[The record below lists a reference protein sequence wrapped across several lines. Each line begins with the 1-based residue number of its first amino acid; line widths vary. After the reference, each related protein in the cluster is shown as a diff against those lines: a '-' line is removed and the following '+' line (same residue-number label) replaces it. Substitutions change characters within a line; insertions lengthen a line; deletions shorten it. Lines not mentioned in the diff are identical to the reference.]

1 MTFTASLITR
11 LYSEDVTCLAVVN
24 QVLYASPSEQVNLK
38 EEYVRSLFRERVN
51 QFRLCSGS
59 KQSQIIAP

>member
-24 QVLYASPSEQVNLK
+24 QVLCGSPSEQVNSK
-38 EEYVRSLFRERVN
+38 EEYVRSLFRERE
-51 QFRLCSGS
+51 
-59 KQSQIIAP
+59 